1 MSSPKSNTRADNI
14 YEKGQKTSD
23 GNSKKKK
30 KTAKK
35 SHKQN

>member
-30 KTAKK
+30 TAKK